1 MENSIQKNSLEKKKV
16 IILGGST
23 GLGLATAKAAAA
35 EGAYITIVSSNK
47 NRIENALKQ
56 LPSDSEGFA
65 VDLRNEQDIKTFFER
80 TGNFDHLVY
89 TAGENLRLG
98 IITQTDLEKARQ
110 FFNIRYWGALAA
122 VKYSA
127 ALINKGGSITLTSGV
142 AGLRPGSGWGLGASI
157 CGAMDAFSRAMAVE
171 LAPLRINT
179 VSPGIVRTNLWDNM
193 PEQERNNLYTKTAE
207 ALLVGRI
214 GEAEQIAETYI
225 YLMKQQFGTGQSIV
239 VDGGAVLI

>member
-47 NRIENALKQ
+47 SRIENALMQ
-56 LPSDSEGFA
+56 LPAGSEGFA
-65 VDLRNEQDIKTFFER
+65 VDLRNEQEIKTFFER
-80 TGNFDHLVY
+80 TGNFDHLIY
-89 TAGENLRLG
+89 TAGENLNLG

-110 FFNIRYWGALAA
+110 FFDIRYWGALAA
-122 VKYSA
+122 VKYGAS
-127 ALINKGGSITLTSGV
+127 LINKGGSITLTSGI

-179 VSPGIVRTNLWDNM
+179 VSPGMIRTNLWDNI
-193 PEQERNNLYTKTAE
+193 PEKERIDLYIKTGK
-207 ALLVGRI
+207 ALLLGRI
-214 GEAEQIAETYI
+214 GEAEQVAETYI

-239 VDGGAVLI
+239 VDGGAILI